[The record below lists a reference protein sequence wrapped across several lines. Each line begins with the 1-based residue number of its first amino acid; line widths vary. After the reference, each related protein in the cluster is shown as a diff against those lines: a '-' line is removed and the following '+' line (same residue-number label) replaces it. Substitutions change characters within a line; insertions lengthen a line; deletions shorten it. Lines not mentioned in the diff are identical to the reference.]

1 MSIHDT
7 VAQLSRAARA
17 RLEALAARLE
27 AGEISWDEFHALAT
41 TEATRRSSAAAS
53 LAALAVSAELS
64 RLARRP
70 RSTSGARPDFDL
82 EEHAYDAITEQTGT
96 QSYALD
102 PVAAM
107 GIAGAA
113 IVMDAYQ
120 STTHRAMTDQG
131 VSFYRREVEPDACE
145 ICRDMADIVLPTTHQ
160 SWHHKGCRCVAVP
173 VSENGVDQ

>member
-7 VAQLSRAARA
+7 LTRLSDSARS
-17 RLEALAARLE
+17 RLEALARRLE
-27 AGEISWDEFHALAT
+27 AGELDWEEFHALAT
-41 TEATRRSSAAAS
+41 TEAARRSSAASS
-53 LAALAVSAELS
+53 LAVLAVAAELS
-64 RLARRP
+64 RLTGTP
-70 RSTSGARPDFDL
+70 RSTSTARAGFDL
-82 EEHAYDAITEQTGT
+82 EEAAYDAITEQTST
-96 QSYALD
+96 QSFDLD

-113 IVMDAYQ
+113 IVMAAYQ

-160 SWHHKGCRCVAVP
+160 QWHHKGCRCVAVP
-173 VSENGVDQ
+173 VSENGADQ